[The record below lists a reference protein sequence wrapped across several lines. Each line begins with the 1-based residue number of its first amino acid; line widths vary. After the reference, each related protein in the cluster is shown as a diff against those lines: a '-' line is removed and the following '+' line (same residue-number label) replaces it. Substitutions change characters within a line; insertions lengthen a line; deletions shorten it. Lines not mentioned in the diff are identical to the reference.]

1 MKVDKSVLFR
11 TVEKA
16 WVERTSDIEL
26 VYPYRLNPQEGLL
39 RIWACKLGDYL
50 TSGRTPYAMVLD
62 GNDVRIREAA
72 TILSKAHVS
81 ASIVLGDEQIIV
93 DSTLCS
99 ELYAGLIEF
108 IVEVELGDLLLLYPG
123 SHGH

>member
-1 MKVDKSVLFR
+1 MDDSDVSV
-11 TVEKA
+11 
-16 WVERTSDIEL
+16 
-26 VYPYRLNPQEGLL
+26 
-39 RIWACKLGDYL
+39 
-50 TSGRTPYAMVLD
+50 
-62 GNDVRIREAA
+62 RETA

-81 ASIVLGDEQIIV
+81 ASIVLGEEQLIV

-108 IVEVELGDLLLLYPG
+108 IVEVDLGDLLLLYPG

>member
-1 MKVDKSVLFR
+1 
-11 TVEKA
+11 
-16 WVERTSDIEL
+16 
-26 VYPYRLNPQEGLL
+26 
-39 RIWACKLGDYL
+39 
-50 TSGRTPYAMVLD
+50 MVLD
-62 GNDVRIREAA
+62 GSDLWIREAA

-81 ASIVLGDEQIIV
+81 ASIMLGDEQIIV

-99 ELYAGLIEF
+99 ELYGGLIEF